1 MQPAIELLIWDEKAI
16 PVATAE
22 CYGIDPDTNGL
33 VERVVKQGHL
43 AILRHG
49 FASVRIWNISRVC
62 GRQILRKS
70 HADYLE
76 RSQRYCETKEP
87 NFILPDAIE
96 ELKNGDS
103 SDQVLYAMLNEHL
116 ANSMEIYEA
125 LRKRGIL
132 KEDARYVFPQAIE
145 TSIVMSGNFQ
155 MWWEFFTLR
164 IDKKVQ
170 NETRVVAME
179 ILEVFASASNIFK
192 LHPKYGVN
200 EC

>member
-1 MQPAIELLIWDEKAI
+1 MQPAIELLDWNESAI
-16 PVATAE
+16 ASATAE
-22 CYGIDPDTNGL
+22 CYGINPDTNGL

-96 ELKNGDS
+96 ELKTGDR

-116 ANSMEIYEA
+116 ANSMEMYEA

-132 KEDARYVFPQAIE
+132 KEDARYIFPQAIG
-145 TSIVMSGNFQ
+145 TSIVMSGNLQ
-155 MWWEFFTLR
+155 MWWDFFTLR

-170 NETRVVAME
+170 NETRIVAME
-179 ILEVFASASNIFK
+179 ILEVFAATSNIFK

-200 EC
+200 E

>member
-1 MQPAIELLIWDEKAI
+1 MQPAIELLIWDESAI
-16 PVATAE
+16 QTATAE
-22 CYGIDPDTNGL
+22 CYGINPDTNGL

-96 ELKNGDS
+96 DLKNGDS

-116 ANSMEIYEA
+116 NNSMEMYKA

-132 KEDARYVFPQAIE
+132 KEDARYIFPQAIE
-145 TSIVMSGNFQ
+145 TSIVMSGNLQ
-155 MWWEFFTLR
+155 MWWDFFTLR

-170 NETRVVAME
+170 NETRIVAME
-179 ILEVFASASNIFK
+179 ILEVFAATSNIFK
-192 LHPKYGVN
+192 LHQKYGVDQ
-200 EC
+200 

>member
-1 MQPAIELLIWDEKAI
+1 MQPAIELLDWNESAI

-22 CYGIDPDTNGL
+22 CYGISPDTNGL

-96 ELKNGDS
+96 ELKTGDS

-116 ANSMEIYEA
+116 ANSMEMYEA

-132 KEDARYVFPQAIE
+132 KEDARYIFPQAIA
-145 TSIVMSGNFQ
+145 TSIVMSGNLQ
-155 MWWEFFTLR
+155 MWWDFFTLR

-170 NETRVVAME
+170 NETRIVAME
-179 ILEVFASASNIFK
+179 ILEVFAATSNIFK
-192 LHPKYGVN
+192 IHPKYGVN
-200 EC
+200 Q

>member
-1 MQPAIELLIWDEKAI
+1 M
-16 PVATAE
+16 
-22 CYGIDPDTNGL
+22 
-33 VERVVKQGHL
+33 
-43 AILRHG
+43 RHG

-96 ELKNGDS
+96 ELKTGDS

-116 ANSMEIYEA
+116 ANSMEMYEA

-132 KEDARYVFPQAIE
+132 KEDARYIFPQAIA
-145 TSIVMSGNFQ
+145 TSIVMSGNLQ
-155 MWWEFFTLR
+155 MWWDFFTLR

-170 NETRVVAME
+170 NETRIVAME
-179 ILEVFASASNIFK
+179 ILEVFAATSNIFK
-192 LHPKYGVN
+192 IHPKYGVN
-200 EC
+200 Q